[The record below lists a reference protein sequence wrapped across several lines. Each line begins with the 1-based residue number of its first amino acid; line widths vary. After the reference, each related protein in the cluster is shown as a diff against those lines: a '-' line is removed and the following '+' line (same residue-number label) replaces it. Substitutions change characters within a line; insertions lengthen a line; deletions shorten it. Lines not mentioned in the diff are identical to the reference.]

1 MLVENDTAY
10 ILYQKIIYAKWD
22 LMAIIETRNLTKRF
36 DKLVAVNR
44 LNLKISEGEI
54 FGLLGPNGAGK
65 TTTLSMLA
73 TLLPPT
79 SGEAKVNG
87 FDVKKEPSKVRHCIG
102 FVFQDPSSDDLLT
115 GRENLYLH
123 ALMYGVNMGNINKK
137 MDEVLRLVDL
147 TDAQNKRMKFY
158 SGGMRRR
165 LELARGLLH
174 EPKILF
180 LDEPTLGLDPQTRQ
194 HLWAYIKKLS
204 QEKRVTVIITT
215 HYMDEADSLCDRV
228 AIIDHGKVAALDTPE
243 KLKKR
248 LGGDVVKLKVRNTP
262 KLDKVKK
269 LRYVK
274 EVKHADGFVTMTVD
288 DSARHLQEILKKV
301 GNVESVDTH
310 KPTLNDVFLH
320 FTGSEMRD
328 EDEGG
333 EGGWF
338 ERTMHSNQGD
348 R

>member
-1 MLVENDTAY
+1 MS
-10 ILYQKIIYAKWD
+10 
-22 LMAIIETRNLTKRF
+22 IIETHNLTKRYGT
-36 DKLVAVNR
+36 LTAVSK
-44 LNLKISEGEI
+44 LNLKIDEGEI

-73 TLLPPT
+73 TLVPPT
-79 SGEAKVNG
+79 EGQAMVNR
-87 FDVKKEPSKVRHCIG
+87 FDVKKEPSKVRSCIG

-123 ALMYGVNMGNINKK
+123 ALMYGVDMRNINKK
-137 MDEVLRLVDL
+137 MDDVLALVDL
-147 TDAQNKRMKFY
+147 TKRQHERMKQY

-194 HLWAYIKKLS
+194 HLWTYIKKLAD
-204 QEKRVTVIITT
+204 EKKVTIIITT

-228 AIIDHGKVAALDTPE
+228 AIIDHGKIAALDTPAN
-243 KLKKR
+243 LKKK
-248 LGGDVVKLKVRNTP
+248 LGGDVVRITAQKPNVAAIKRLK
-262 KLDKVKK
+262 
-269 LRYVK
+269 YVK
-274 EVKHADGFVTMTVD
+274 HVQHTDGILMLTVD
-288 DSARHLQEILKKV
+288 DAGRHLQDILKRV
-301 GNVESVDTH
+301 GDVENVETR

-320 FTGSEMRD
+320 YTGSEIR
-328 EDEGG
+328 EEEGG
-333 EGGWF
+333 EGGYF
-338 ERTMHSNQGD
+338 ERMMHSNQGG